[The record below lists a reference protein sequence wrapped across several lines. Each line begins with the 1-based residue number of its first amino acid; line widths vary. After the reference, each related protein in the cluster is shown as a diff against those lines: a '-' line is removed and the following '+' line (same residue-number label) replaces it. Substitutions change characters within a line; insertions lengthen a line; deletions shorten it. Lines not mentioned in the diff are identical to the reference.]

1 MTIHISMQPAFFLF
15 SRGFQVISGQWSCA
29 LQSFGRQVHLTQNCC
44 FFAAAGRFFSAGM
57 HFEIVGEDRHGR
69 TGRSRHSM
77 VIVMVSHGEAK
88 WSQSPLLKSEHPS
101 SLKEVSKRCSA
112 TKEQSLNCVVT
123 AKVSTCLNT
132 DSKQNVKP
140 GDSTKTCLNSSK
152 FYMKSMN
159 NFNEMHPLLHH
170 SRECTKLLPA
180 FLHQWASEYE
190 WHCSMGPCDDSNVQD
205 MVFVEDQ
212 IIHTFIQLPSDKKDR
227 LKERVRQES

>member
-1 MTIHISMQPAFFLF
+1 MGTQGASFLGLPLAPLIYQFTNYILCTCMLYINTIIHIMGKKFIVILYKDVTMTIHISMQPAFFPFLTWLSGDIWSMILRLAELWAPSSSYAELLF
-15 SRGFQVISGQWSCA
+15 FRSSWA
-29 LQSFGRQVHLTQNCC
+29 
-44 FFAAAGRFFSAGM
+44 FFSAGM

-132 DSKQNVKP
+132 DSKHNVKP

-159 NFNEMHPLLHH
+159 NFNELHPLLHH

-180 FLHQWASEYE
+180 FLHQ
-190 WHCSMGPCDDSNVQD
+190 
-205 MVFVEDQ
+205 
-212 IIHTFIQLPSDKKDR
+212 
-227 LKERVRQES
+227 